1 MTGDLALRRQF
12 FAEEVQLQ
20 CNLRTPGLVDALATV
35 PRERFLRPGPWVL
48 RSDSD
53 WAAPPVFGQ
62 GGPPR
67 QTPDA
72 DPRHVYHNVA
82 IAIDPA
88 RQLFNGQPGTLGVLI
103 DALGLSVGARVLHVG
118 CGLGYYTALMAHCV
132 GSTGYVRALEVDN
145 LLASEARSNLAT
157 FRWVDVRSEDATRP
171 LDTKFD
177 AILVNAGVTHPQETW
192 LDNLDSRG
200 RLVLPLTATVAAI
213 PTTIG
218 KGPVLLVSREP
229 DGSLAAR
236 ILTFVAIYSGI
247 GLRDPALNDRL
258 GEAMKRSGAFAA
270 VKRLRRDAHD
280 ASPSCWFHGERF
292 CFATQVQ

>member
-1 MTGDLALRRQF
+1 
-12 FAEEVQLQ
+12 
-20 CNLRTPGLVDALATV
+20 
-35 PRERFLRPGPWVL
+35 GPWVL

-132 GSTGYVRALEVDN
+132 GSTGYVRALEVDD
-145 LLASEARSNLAT
+145 LLASEARCNLAT

-200 RLVLPLTATVAAI
+200 RLVLRLTATVAAI

-218 KGPVLLVSREP
+218 KGRGLLVAREP
-229 DGSLAAR
+229 DGSLVPPM
-236 ILTFVAIYSGI
+236 LTVLPTYCGRALG
-247 GLRDPALNDRL
+247 GPAGD
-258 GEAMKRSGAFAA
+258 AA
-270 VKRLRRDAHD
+270 V
-280 ASPSCWFHGERF
+280 
-292 CFATQVQ
+292 